1 VLDLLK
7 RSVIKGFR
15 SRPAIFQ
22 GTFYS
27 TELRL
32 ELLVRA
38 ILNRTDARTQ
48 PNEWEPSSEDRIFLG

>member
-1 VLDLLK
+1 
-7 RSVIKGFR
+7 VIKGFR
-15 SRPAIFQ
+15 ARPAIFQ

-32 ELLVRA
+32 ESLVRA